1 MLYTNNWGERRIRIM
16 NFKMNVTKNLNTYFK
31 AADVETASQ
40 FIIKRELSKMTLRG
54 PRVVREHLTN

>member
-40 FIIKRELSKMTLRG
+40 FLIKRELSKML
-54 PRVVREHLTN
+54 